1 MLTITSTFYRMYI
14 SIVMSN
20 KEPLPPSR
28 FPDRPIEQAEG
39 KWWIAKVKARQEK
52 KLAFDFVAAG
62 VEYYLPLYKKVYTR
76 PGETT
81 RKRIFTLPLFPGY
94 IVFAQDTPQNIYR
107 TGRVAQLI
115 EVRNQS
121 RFIKEIS
128 AIYSALE
135 GGMAVMPLEEG
146 FEIEDDVEVV
156 SGLLRGI
163 KGKIAEIRNSRY
175 LMLEVE
181 GLGKALVKV
190 DIRSVKKLP

>member
-1 MLTITSTFYRMYI
+1 
-14 SIVMSN
+14 MSN

-52 KLAFDFVAAG
+52 KLAFDFVGAG

-146 FEIEDDVEVV
+146 FEVEEDVEVV

-190 DIRSVKKLP
+190 DMRSVKKLA